1 MKKLLPC
8 AMLLALAACPSDGT
22 GPGDGTALLRFS
34 HTAAGTL
41 LPAGTYE
48 AEGEVRMGG
57 QGQIQPGEWV
67 YAVVGVPPS
76 LLRVNASQRSALVN
90 GRYDLVI
97 MELPV
102 GLGAGGSVPI
112 HAPCLG
118 LPDCAQVQVRLGVRA
133 QANQTP
139 EMTCTLE
146 GATVTVT
153 ARSATRVQGTFS
165 GPGTC
170 YAPGASAPFQVTG
183 GTFDVPILDF
193 D

>member
-1 MKKLLPC
+1 MKKALPC

-22 GPGDGTALLRFS
+22 GPDGTAMLRFS

-48 AEGEVRMGG
+48 ARGEVRMGS
-57 QGQIQPGEWV
+57 QGQIRPGEWV
-67 YAVVGVPPS
+67 YALVGIPPS
-76 LLRVNASQRSALVN
+76 LLRVNASQRSVLIN
-90 GRYDLVI
+90 DRYDLMM

-118 LPDCAQVQVRLGVRA
+118 LPDCAQVQMRLGVRA
-133 QANQTP
+133 GANQTP
-139 EMTCTLE
+139 EMTCTLV

-165 GPGTC
+165 GPGNC
-170 YAPGASAPFQVTG
+170 YAPGGSAPFQVTG